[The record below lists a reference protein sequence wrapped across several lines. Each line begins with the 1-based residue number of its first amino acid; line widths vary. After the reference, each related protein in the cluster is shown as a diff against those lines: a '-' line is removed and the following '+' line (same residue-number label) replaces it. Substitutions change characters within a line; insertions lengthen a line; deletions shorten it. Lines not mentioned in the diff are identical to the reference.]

1 MDQRVEIQ
9 TLIATED
16 HELAYMRGTG
26 NRLVVSLGG
35 VGTKPEEMPPFEFV
49 GTASQGGEN
58 HVILVTERA
67 RTWMNSP
74 DLPEAIVK
82 EIETVVA
89 REAIDEVVAL
99 CNSMGGFMALVLPTL
114 TRVDTVVALSPQFSM
129 HPQVVREET
138 RWQKWRRRFPTYRF
152 RQVPAPQDGTRYLVL
167 HGDTPEERIHWA
179 RFPLAPQTFNH
190 FILRG
195 QSHDLVGKLK
205 KIDIMGP
212 LLQRA
217 MDAKTRQVRRLL
229 ESHFTVLRREDLP
242 KAEQK
247 APIYPATLGQET
259 ADDKV

>member
-1 MDQRVEIQ
+1 
-9 TLIATED
+9 
-16 HELAYMRGTG
+16 
-26 NRLVVSLGG
+26 
-35 VGTKPEEMPPFEFV
+35 
-49 GTASQGGEN
+49 
-58 HVILVTERA
+58 
-67 RTWMNSP
+67 
-74 DLPEAIVK
+74 
-82 EIETVVA
+82 
-89 REAIDEVVAL
+89 EAIDEVVAL
-99 CNSMGGFMALVLPTL
+99 GNSMGGFMALVLPTL

-129 HPQVVREET
+129 HPKVVPEET

-229 ESHFTVLRREDLP
+229 EGHFTVVRREDLP
-242 KAEQK
+242 KAEQT